1 MLLWPKRCLL
11 VGRRGL
17 GRGLS
22 ALISAGDSVG
32 GLRFEEVPVS
42 AIQPNTHQ
50 PRRSFPETSIKELAA
65 SIREVGI
72 LQPLVIRST
81 EGGFELIAGERRLRA
96 AKEAG
101 LDRVPVLIRH
111 AGEGE
116 SMEMALVENLQRED
130 LNPLET
136 AAAYQALIDSFG
148 LNKDQLAARLGKSR
162 AAVTNTLR
170 LTRLPESI
178 RTMVLAEKLSEGHAR
193 ALLGL
198 ETEEHML
205 RVAGKVQA
213 EKLSVRKT
221 EELVRD
227 QIAEPRASQEA
238 TEKSREEPASYGE
251 YEEVSRQIQDAL
263 TLPTRVRASRSGGRL
278 EIRFRKQEE
287 LDELVAL
294 LTANSAGNAK
304 SVDGVLG
311 PEG

>member
-1 MLLWPKRCLL
+1 M
-11 VGRRGL
+11 GRRGL

-42 AIQPNTHQ
+42 AIRSNTHQ
-50 PRRSFPETSIKELAA
+50 PRRSFSETSIKELAS

-81 EGGFELIAGERRLRA
+81 ETGFELIAGERRLRA

-101 LDRVPVLIRH
+101 LDRVPVLIRQ

-136 AAAYQALIDSFG
+136 AAAYQALMDSFG
-148 LNKDQLAARLGKSR
+148 LTKDQLASRLGKSR
-162 AAVTNTLR
+162 AAVSNTLR

-178 RTMVLAEKLSEGHAR
+178 RKMVLSERLSEGHAR

-198 ETEEHML
+198 ETEERML
-205 RVAGKVQA
+205 HVAEKVQA

-221 EELVRD
+221 EEMVRD
-227 QIAEPRASQEA
+227 ELPRSQEN
-238 TEKSREEPASYGE
+238 TEFEEKPQQEPPTLIDEFGEASKI
-251 YEEVSRQIQDAL
+251 IQEAL
-263 TLPTRVRASRSGGRL
+263 MLPTRVRPSRKGGKI
-278 EIRFRKQEE
+278 EIRFRKREE
-287 LDELVAL
+287 LEALIAL
-294 LTANSAGNAK
+294 LTSN
-304 SVDGVLG
+304 GVRH
-311 PEG
+311 